1 MKHSLNGRKLINLK
15 YFRPFAGKVIKTE
28 TESSNYDQC
37 SEEIKPVTSIL
48 DDFFSNE
55 IKSEELSGEMG
66 VDSGAFYENLQDS
79 KDFIGISNPVPLS
92 NQSSEQEIRDIL
104 RSSSMEDE
112 NLGNN
117 YQPRIIQVT
126 NFQENSRNKLESFT
140 ENNTESEEETE
151 SDYDLK
157 CEPSLF
163 VKPPIR
169 EFPWKKEAMQKL
181 KSISHDNVET
191 MSKDE
196 ENDIYNKLK
205 CIMDNES
212 IHKVEIP
219 SWIRRFYRKLS
230 VRKLKRQKITQPKNV
245 LDRYCPQQ
253 LLVTHYSSKD
263 TFKARLSGAISHELF
278 ESPFTGRILHPF
290 IFRNKSI
297 RPPWVQLMCELQY
310 EVSGE
315 IPTRSS
321 VDFCFVRPQHIGA
334 VNSLLQ
340 SLFWPGID
348 SE

>member
-1 MKHSLNGRKLINLK
+1 MK
-15 YFRPFAGKVIKTE
+15 P
-28 TESSNYDQC
+28 
-37 SEEIKPVTSIL
+37 KPSIL

-55 IKSEELSGEMG
+55 IQSEELSGEMG
-66 VDSGAFYENLQDS
+66 VDSGAFYDNLQDS
-79 KDFIGISNPVPLS
+79 KDCIGISNPVPLS

-112 NLGNN
+112 SPVNN

-126 NFQENSRNKLESFT
+126 NFQENARNKLESFT
-140 ENNTESEEETE
+140 ENNTESDEENEN
-151 SDYDLK
+151 DYELK

-181 KSISHDNVET
+181 KSISHNNVE
-191 MSKDE
+191 MMNEDE
-196 ENDIYNKLK
+196 ESDIYNKLK
-205 CIMDNES
+205 CIIDSES

-263 TFKARLSGAISHELF
+263 TFNARLSGAISHELF